1 MIRRTIYLV
10 SGVVVGAGC
19 FYLWAYLNT
28 VHYRV
33 PSPNVNKLAYLL
45 IQIPPL
51 WLAYATAVFF
61 CLFVLSFVLGRTVLF
76 KKAYERATERLHWK
90 TRNAFLW
97 WKGKSRELEGKVEEL
112 TAERNALA
120 EMAQEFQSQLIAIDK
135 VRTFRPRNEIVE
147 KKLLDSHNVV
157 SFK

>member
-1 MIRRTIYLV
+1 MVRRTIYLV
-10 SGVVVGAGC
+10 SGIVVGAGG
-19 FYLWAYLNT
+19 FFLWAYINT
-28 VHYRV
+28 VHYTI
-33 PSPNVNKLAYLL
+33 PSPTMNRVAYILL
-45 IQIPPL
+45 QVPPL
-51 WLAYATAVFF
+51 WLAYGTGILASV
-61 CLFVLSFVLGRTVLF
+61 LVLSFVLGRTVLF

-90 TRNAFLW
+90 TRNAFMW
-97 WKGKSRELEGKVEEL
+97 WKGKSMELEGKVEEL

-147 KKLLDSHNVV
+147 KKLLGNKVV